1 MGRRRVGRRQL
12 SNAPEPY
19 RLVVRARGHEPA
31 VWGEGDAVNPAAVAL
46 ERAAR
51 CLCCS
56 IASK

>member
-1 MGRRRVGRRQL
+1 MAPERTARCPR
-12 SNAPEPY
+12 SCIPEPY
-19 RLVVRARGHEPA
+19 RPVVRARNDLLA